1 MLFDGAIRFLE
12 QARGGFALEDPG
24 EFNLTINN
32 NVQRAQAI
40 IDELNGSLDMVR
52 GGELS
57 RHLRGLYLYL
67 DRRLDESN
75 RTKTPEGI
83 GECLERLDTLR
94 NAWADMLAGA
104 PEPSPLA
111 AVAA

>member
-12 QARGGFALEDPG
+12 HALTGFHHDDPC

-40 IDELNGSLDMVR
+40 VDELNSSLDMSR

-57 RHLRGLYLYL
+57 RHLRTVYTYI
-67 DRRLDESN
+67 DRPLDESN
-75 RTKTPEGI
+75 RAKTPDGI
-83 GECLERLDTLR
+83 RDSIERLASLR
-94 NAWADMLAGA
+94 SAWAAMLAGDS
-104 PEPSPLA
+104 EPA
-111 AVAA
+111 ASLTAAA